1 MSDTEPMIPVLDPD
15 ARQEQ
20 VRAARVANIAKA
32 RQAKTVRSST
42 MRQATTRQ
50 APPRDAED
58 AGAQGVG
65 SHAGPAKR
73 AEPARE
79 EVSARAPAQE
89 VIRRVKRNER
99 DLGWADL
106 PEEHKKPGRDYEW
119 KTIRVFNEP
128 VDDGAMLV
136 VRNAGWRPE
145 MSRDWPSM
153 VEPGTAP
160 DKPIERQG
168 QRLYGRPMYLTN
180 EAKHEDLN
188 EAQRQQRE
196 KMQSAATGQ
205 TASANAPGIPNG
217 RATRAVPIEISIM
230 GEVGS

>member
-1 MSDTEPMIPVLDPD
+1 MSETEPMIPVLDPD

-20 VRAARVANIAKA
+20 VRAARVANIARA

-42 MRQATTRQ
+42 VRQATTRQ
-50 APPRDAED
+50 APPREAED
-58 AGAQGVG
+58 VADQGVG
-65 SHAGPAKR
+65 SHTGPARR

-79 EVSARAPAQE
+79 EVSARAPAQQ

-99 DLGWADL
+99 DMGWADL
-106 PEEHKKPGRDYEW
+106 PEEHKKPGWDYEW

-128 VDDGAMLV
+128 VDSGIMQV
-136 VRNAGWRPE
+136 VRGAGWAAE
-145 MSRDWPSM
+145 KAKDWPTK
-153 VEPGTAP
+153 VEPGSPP
-160 DKPIERQG
+160 DSPVESNG

-180 EAKHEDLN
+180 EARQEDLN
-188 EAQRQQRE
+188 EAYRQQRD

-230 GEVGS
+230 GEAGS